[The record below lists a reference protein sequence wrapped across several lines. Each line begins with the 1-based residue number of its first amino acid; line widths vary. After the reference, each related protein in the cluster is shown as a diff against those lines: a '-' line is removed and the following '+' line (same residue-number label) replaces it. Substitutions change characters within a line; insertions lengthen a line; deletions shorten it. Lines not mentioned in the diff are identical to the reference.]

1 MKEKGMKMAK
11 FKEFSKKESL
21 DKTFPKGY
29 LKSQSILLFILI
41 VSPIF
46 HERIFSSIIFYTV
59 IVNGVYIAYKYL
71 SFRVDGRGEV

>member
-1 MKEKGMKMAK
+1 MQQKGMRMAK

-21 DKTFPKGY
+21 DKTFLKGY

-41 VSPIF
+41 ISPIF
-46 HERIFSSIIFYTV
+46 HERIFSSIIFCTV
-59 IVNGVYIAYKYL
+59 LVNGVYIIYKYL